1 MRERG
6 QLIASGRDSDIFAW
20 GPGLVLRRSRDGRS
34 IAHEARVMEYVRARG
49 YPVPAIEEV
58 RSDGTE
64 LVMEEI
70 AGRSMVEMMG
80 RRPWTLRRQGW
91 DLARLHRQLHEIDA
105 PEWLP
110 AAPGEPGDR
119 LVHLDLHPLNVMIG
133 QRGAVVIDWSNAA
146 RGAGAMDVAVAW
158 LLIASGEM
166 PFGKVTAAALGTG
179 RKMFLNAFLDAAD
192 AGEARRHLRDAL
204 LWKVND
210 PHMSDAER
218 RRMRH
223 VVDAASR

>member
-1 MRERG
+1 
-6 QLIASGRDSDIFAW
+6 
-20 GPGLVLRRSRDGRS
+20 
-34 IAHEARVMEYVRARG
+34 MEYVRARG

-58 RSDGTE
+58 RSEGTE

-70 AGRSMVEMMG
+70 AGRSMVEVMG

-105 PEWLP
+105 PDWLP
-110 AAPGEPGDR
+110 AAPGERGDR

-146 RGAGAMDVAVAW
+146 RGVGAIDVAVAW
-158 LLIASGEM
+158 LLIASGEL
-166 PFGKVTAAALGTG
+166 PFGRVRAAVLGTG
-179 RKMFLNAFLDAAD
+179 RKMFLNAFLDASD
-192 AGEARRHLRDAL
+192 AREARRRLAEAL
-204 LWKVND
+204 QWKAND

-223 VVDAASR
+223 VVDAASGQARYVKPARRRRLR